1 MSGCVILGESIDMPA
16 KPSTD
21 GDYQLTQP
29 SMSPT
34 KKAAGVA
41 FDPDVL
47 EYLRRLCAEQ
57 QRDRSFIINAIIRHH
72 AVVWQTEARKREQA
86 ISF

>member
-1 MSGCVILGESIDMPA
+1 MSGCVILGESIDTPEKPA
-16 KPSTD
+16 TD

-29 SMSPT
+29 SMIPT